1 MQLVS
6 DSTYFEN
13 DTISYSLNGLLFVL
27 QAMKDYVMKLHRS
40 RAG

>member
-13 DTISYSLNGLLFVL
+13 DTISYSLNGLFVL